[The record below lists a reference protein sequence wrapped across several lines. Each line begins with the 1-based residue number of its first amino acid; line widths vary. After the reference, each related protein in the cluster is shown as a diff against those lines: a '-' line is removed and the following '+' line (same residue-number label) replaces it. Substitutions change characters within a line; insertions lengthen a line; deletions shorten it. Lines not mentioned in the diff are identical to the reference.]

1 MFAID
6 FIDRSFNKEASG
18 EYPLSVQ
25 ANQNGLAYCVFDE
38 KARRYLI
45 FREHRFEDV
54 HLTEDLI
61 KNIGSVLESD
71 EILSLPFR
79 SVRFLGY
86 TQQSALIPAVYFDK
100 RKMQDYLSYN
110 QGEETDHEVYSNSIS
125 PMRVI
130 NVFAIHR
137 ELVSLISV
145 SFSKVVFVNQTTPFL
160 MNLAIDKEAWS
171 NPGVYVGL
179 NPEFFDLAAVGD
191 DELKLYNTF
200 QYVNETDILYYIL
213 FVYKQLAFD
222 AEKVPLYISGEHS
235 SRLSYYEILKQY
247 IPETGYAKVD
257 GVSSLVP
264 GIYRLNTLK
273 FLNLLNLQNCEL
285 SAEHTEAEK

>member
-6 FIDRSFNKEASG
+6 FIDRSFNKEASE
-18 EYPLSVQ
+18 EYSLSVQ
-25 ANQNGLAYCVFDE
+25 ANQNGLAYCVFDD
-38 KARRYLI
+38 KAGRYII

-61 KNIGSVLESD
+61 KNIGSVLEKD
-71 EILSLPFR
+71 DILSLHFR

-86 TQQSALIPAVYFDK
+86 TQQSALIPSVYFDK
-100 RKMQDYLSYN
+100 GNMHDYLTYN
-110 QGEETDHEVYSNSIS
+110 HGGEIDHELFSNIIS
-125 PMRVI
+125 PLGVH

-145 SFSKVVFVNQTTPFL
+145 SFSKIDFLNQTTPFL
-160 MNLAIDKEAWS
+160 RHIAMDKGAWS
-171 NPGVYVGL
+171 KPAVYVGL
-179 NPEFFDLAAVGD
+179 NLSFFDLAAFGN

-222 AEKVPLYISGEHS
+222 AQKVPLYISGELS
-235 SRLSYYEILKQY
+235 SKLSYFEILKQY
-247 IPETGYAKVD
+247 IPETGYAKVN
-257 GVSSLVP
+257 GIPSLSS

-273 FLNLLNLQNCEL
+273 FLNLLNLQTCEL